1 MTQGFV
7 AGAEGAPGQGNG
19 EHISR
24 PAARLRNR
32 RGCWQ
37 PCVAVQQAVVGVG
50 SETRRGV
57 GCRHSLQRA
66 LEPWGRGSEP
76 IRGPASWERMQ
87 LGGGPAEGPAPA
99 CRASPAFR
107 GTASTPLPSAEAPLP
122 SVCRLCP
129 PGQQSCRERGVPAW
143 CVWGGGSAAS
153 IWLPARP
160 APCLSRC
167 STFPAAS
174 SCQPGLRPTGSG
186 RLGLSEDSPSL
197 GAHRGGFLA
206 FPLVPAGR

>member
-1 MTQGFV
+1 MWLG
-7 AGAEGAPGQGNG
+7 
-19 EHISR
+19 
-24 PAARLRNR
+24 R
-32 RGCWQ
+32 RG
-37 PCVAVQQAVVGVG
+37 PQAKGMVSTFPGRPHAFGIGEAVG
-50 SETRRGV
+50 SRAWLCSRQSWGWAQRRGE
-57 GCRHSLQRA
+57 G
-66 LEPWGRGSEP
+66 WGVDTVC
-76 IRGPASWERMQ
+76 RGPWSH
-87 LGGGPAEGPAPA
+87 GGGGPNPSGDPRAGNACSWGDPAEGPAPA

-160 APCLSRC
+160 APCVSRC